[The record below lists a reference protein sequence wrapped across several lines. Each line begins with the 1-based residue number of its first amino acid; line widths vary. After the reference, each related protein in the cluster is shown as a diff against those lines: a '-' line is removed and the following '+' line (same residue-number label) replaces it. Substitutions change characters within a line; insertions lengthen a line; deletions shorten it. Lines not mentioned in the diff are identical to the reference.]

1 MPSSRERLSL
11 YSPEL
16 INAMTQAFTAVW
28 TTLYSHLPMDGDGA
42 DELKIALSRTI
53 VALVSEGVRDPKE
66 LRRRALE
73 NMALRSSS

>member
-1 MPSSRERLSL
+1 VPFSREKLNL

-28 TTLYSHLPMDGDGA
+28 TTLYSHLPIDGDGA

-53 VALVSEGVRDPKE
+53 IALAAEGVRDPKE